1 MTNKV
6 FPIFPASAAPLWTIV
21 AIVFALVAI
30 IAVFSVIAY
39 STRNV
44 KFELTDNGLRIR
56 GGIYGKF
63 IPRDVL
69 VREKARVINLNV
81 ERDYKPRWRTN
92 GVGLPGY
99 AEGWFRLVNGERAL
113 LFVTERSRIVYIPTT
128 EGYSLLLT
136 PSRPEEFLKA
146 IYDWQ

>member
-1 MTNKV
+1 MTPKV
-6 FPIFPASAAPLWTIV
+6 FPIFPASATPLGVILAIIV
-21 AIVFALVAI
+21 SLLAIVVL
-30 IAVFSVIAY
+30 FSFIAY
-39 STRNV
+39 SARNV

-81 ERDYKPRWRTN
+81 EREYKPRWRTN

-99 AEGWFRLVNGERAL
+99 AEGWFRLFNGERAL